1 MEELNKTQIILL
13 AIFITL
19 VTSVAT
25 GVVVVTLMDQ
35 APQGITQTV
44 NRVVERTVERVVS
57 PGKVEQT
64 EIKQIIK
71 EDDTIVSSVKNAK
84 QSLVRV
90 FRKGNPAAL
99 TSIDNVVASE
109 NQTASLSGGVDGSVL
124 ALGDKLAL
132 GDDIS
137 RTGFIVSTEG
147 IVVTS
152 NEVVGGP
159 DSVYYAMLGETKQD
173 LKFIKADN
181 DSGIAIFSMDP
192 APKGATA
199 LNALSIDQV
208 SLGKTVIT
216 LGFDSGLNTL
226 AMGYVSGIKQGDAST
241 TPIIRTSI
249 RPTENWSGR
258 PIVDINGFLIGMYG
272 ADNTIVPY
280 ISIKNLIDSSLSKKT
295 EGTASST
302 KSAL

>member
-13 AIFITL
+13 AIFITF

-64 EIKQIIK
+64 EIKQIVR
-71 EDDTIVSSVKNAK
+71 EDDTIVSSVKTAR
-84 QSLVRV
+84 QSLVKV
-90 FRKGNPAAL
+90 FKQGNSAL
-99 TSIDNVVASE
+99 TNVNDAIATETQV
-109 NQTASLSGGVDGSVL
+109 ASLSGGVDGSGL
-124 ALGDKLAL
+124 AIGDKVVL
-132 GDDIS
+132 GEDIS

-152 NEVVGGP
+152 NEIVGGP
-159 DSVYYAMLGETKQD
+159 GSVYYAMIGETKQD
-173 LKFIKADN
+173 LRFIKGDN
-181 DSGIAIFSMDP
+181 ENGIAIFAMEP
-192 APKGATA
+192 VPKGIIS

-216 LGFDSGLNTL
+216 LGFDSSLNTL
-226 AMGYVSGIKQGDAST
+226 AMGYVSGLKPGNSST
-241 TPIIRTSI
+241 TPVIRTSI

-258 PIVDINGFLIGMYG
+258 PIIDINGFLIGMYG
-272 ADNTIVPY
+272 ADNVVVPY
-280 ISIKNLIDSSLSKKT
+280 ISIKNLIDSSLSKNT
-295 EGTASST
+295 GGTASST
-302 KSAL
+302 KPVL